1 MAAKFLNVDLE
12 IEGPEPLDHLCSEFA
27 GMGANHLYNGETSGG
42 FLATFSCEYAGSNN
56 CDPNGII
63 SRFCEMIEQFD
74 EEAIRLW
81 NNSFRRTFDLG
92 YEVDTAKD
100 SFQSDLKANTIQRIA
115 KLGASVALTIS
126 PLGLDELNAPK
137 VCENAS

>member
-12 IEGPEPLDHLCSEFA
+12 IEGPEPLDYLCSEFA
-27 GMGANHLYNGETSGG
+27 DLGAYNLHHSKTSGG
-42 FLATFSCEYAGSNN
+42 FLACFECELAGSEN
-56 CDPNGII
+56 CDPNAII

-81 NNSFRRTFDLG
+81 KNSFRRTFDLG

-115 KLGASVALTIS
+115 KLGASVALTIY

-137 VCENAS
+137 VRKNAS